1 MKIDPH
7 AALLAAQNL
16 RTSEVSA
23 RGRSASAN
31 FFAELRKAEPGNI
44 PARPAQVDKQTASSV
59 KSETAKPEMAAK
71 ASQSGFV
78 PVREAPMR
86 GLDPA
91 RPLPPGSLL
100 NILV

>member
-16 RTSEVSA
+16 RTSELSA

-31 FFAELRKAEPGNI
+31 FFAELRKAEQGNT
-44 PARPAQVDKQTASSV
+44 AGRTAQVASSV
-59 KSETAKPEMAAK
+59 KTETVKPEIVANV
-71 ASQSGFV
+71 SRSDFV

-86 GLDPA
+86 GLVPA